1 VTEYIEVNPVAVETL
16 NTKTLEII
24 KAAEEIVMIPHED
37 ERVICWATFL
47 DELGI
52 KAELLV

>member
-1 VTEYIEVNPVAVETL
+1 MTEYIEVNPVAVETL
-16 NTKTLEII
+16 NKKTLEII
-24 KAAEEIVMIPHED
+24 KAAEEIVMIPFED
-37 ERVICWATFL
+37 ERVIRWATFL

>member
-1 VTEYIEVNPVAVETL
+1 MTEYIEVNPVAVETL